1 MNKLSTILAFI
12 STAFGLTK
20 ATGVT
25 VLDGKK
31 AERKV
36 IYLRDNAKGY
46 GAGRKELVLSTTNE
60 EVGVTN
66 LENKDQLPTGINY
79 LVKGIRATF
88 APSTDANVKSAKY
101 GSDAGD
107 SNFLNGEIRVEQDGT
122 LLRLPIRAIA
132 TNGDTNKNLAAKDT
146 FFELEAPFMIKDG
159 KKFGISVE
167 PTGAITVEQCFS
179 IELDVIELSDSA
191 KARN

>member
-1 MNKLSTILAFI
+1 MKNSVLAFI
-12 STAFGLTK
+12 AMAFNLVK

-25 VLDGKK
+25 ILEGKK

-36 IYLRDNAKGY
+36 IYLRENANGY
-46 GAGRKELVLSTTNE
+46 GAGRKELVTSTTNE

-88 APSTDANVKSAKY
+88 APSTDADVKTAKY
-101 GSDAGD
+101 GTDAGLPQ
-107 SNFLNGEIRVEQDGT
+107 FLNGEIRVEQDGT

-132 TNGDTNKNLAAKDT
+132 TNADQNKNLASNET
-146 FFELEAPFMIKDG
+146 FFPLDTPFMIKDG

-167 PTGAITVEQCFS
+167 PTGAISTDHCFS
-179 IELDVIELSDSA
+179 IELDVIELADSA
-191 KARN
+191 KARR